1 MPSLKL
7 CDGRSMNNDDQILIF
22 HEGDLV
28 CDMRLQPGYLHRA
41 LHIEPELLDP
51 SSRQEVGEY
60 DGRRVS
66 AYHTAKGTQLDPM
79 RFMPTNLYRIL
90 PQAPAPDRDIISR
103 GAHLA
108 HWRHTHRFCG
118 VCGSRNSVHPTE
130 PGLQCEGCGFTS
142 YPRVSPCGIV
152 LMVDGDRMLLAR
164 NARFPRPMFS
174 TLAGFVEA
182 GESAEQTIAR
192 EIFEEVGLVS
202 GKLHYFDSQAWPF
215 PDQLML
221 GYFAQYAGG
230 EIQVDGVEIAE
241 AQWFDYRELPN
252 NIPPTMSIAGRLIQ
266 HYCESRHQGI
276 NLFE

>member
-1 MPSLKL
+1 
-7 CDGRSMNNDDQILIF
+7 
-22 HEGDLV
+22 
-28 CDMRLQPGYLHRA
+28 
-41 LHIEPELLDP
+41 
-51 SSRQEVGEY
+51 
-60 DGRRVS
+60 
-66 AYHTAKGTQLDPM
+66 
-79 RFMPTNLYRIL
+79 
-90 PQAPAPDRDIISR
+90 
-103 GAHLA
+103 
-108 HWRHTHRFCG
+108 
-118 VCGSRNSVHPTE
+118 
-130 PGLQCEGCGFTS
+130 
-142 YPRVSPCGIV
+142 
-152 LMVDGDRMLLAR
+152 MVDGDRMLLAR

-266 HYCESRHQGI
+266 HYCELRHQGI